1 MVPEDVTAESI
12 VSLDSDIIAS
22 ASEIPESDI
31 IDELCLSQQTEA
43 EEEEYDDDNENQIE
57 ESFDQSR
64 KKASRWK
71 FESALDVLKMPPCTA
86 IMEMKC
92 KALSS
97 NSKICIALND

>member
-12 VSLDSDIIAS
+12 VSLDGDIIAS

-31 IDELCLSQQTEA
+31 IDELCLCQQTEV

-64 KKASRWK
+64 KKASR
-71 FESALDVLKMPPCTA
+71 
-86 IMEMKC
+86 
-92 KALSS
+92 
-97 NSKICIALND
+97 